1 MDHTAYGA
9 AEGIRME
16 RQFTAKDFALFTA
29 IVVVGILVL
38 LAMYQVDRQWNK
50 LDEMQRLMAEQ
61 TEDTR
66 ELRNVVRGLSQR
78 ISAGAAVS
86 SAPAGSAGAEAA
98 SVAEAI
104 PASFRR
110 AYAAT
115 HLPNYAEG
123 DWLVQAFGL
132 NLKTITPLVSTD
144 AYASD
149 VQSYVL
155 ESLLSRDPE
164 TLEWQGLIA
173 KSWQISEDGLTFTF
187 QLRDDVTFSDG
198 KPLTAEDV
206 AFSFQFIM
214 DPRIDAPRE
223 RAYYEKIA
231 SVTATNPGE
240 VVFVFKEPYYDALA
254 LAGGLSIFAKHFY
267 EPYLSTPNEFNQSK
281 GLLLGSGPYRLKDPK
296 GWTPDAGIIELERSP
311 RYWAPVRPPFHRLLW
326 KVISNDSA
334 RLTTYRNGD
343 IDAYGARPVEYK
355 ALLDDQGIMSKSQSF
370 EYHSPTA
377 GYNYIA
383 WNQSRNGQP
392 TRFADKRV
400 RQALGYLT
408 DRQRIVD
415 EIFLGYAEPAA
426 SPFNP
431 RGKQHAA
438 DVQPLPFDLAKA
450 QALLKEAGYE
460 DRNGDGVLEDP
471 QGQTFSFEL
480 VYFQDNEDTKRMVLL
495 LKDLY
500 ARAGIELIP
509 KPTEWAVMIDLLKK
523 RDIDAITLGW
533 TGSIESDIYQI
544 FHSSQI
550 GGGGDNFVGYSNPRL
565 DELIV
570 QARATV
576 DEATRMPLWQECERI
591 LAQDQPYAFLIRRK
605 SLVFI
610 DSRFA
615 NISMTKLGLNF
626 GSVPLEVFVPK
637 AQQKYTQSP

>member
-1 MDHTAYGA
+1 
-9 AEGIRME
+9 ME
-16 RQFTAKDFALFTA
+16 RQFTAKDFVLFTA
-29 IVVVGILVL
+29 IVVVAILIL

-66 ELRNVVRGLSQR
+66 ELRNAVRSLDQR
-78 ISAGAAVS
+78 IKEGVAVS
-86 SAPAGSAGAEAA
+86 SAPPPAGSDAA
-98 SVAEAI
+98 MAA
-104 PASFRR
+104 PADAVPPAFKR

-115 HLPNYAEG
+115 QLAKYAEG

-173 KSWQISEDGLTFTF
+173 KSWQISDDGLTFTF

-198 KPLTAEDV
+198 KPVTADDV

-267 EPYLSTPNEFNQSK
+267 EPYLATPNDFNQSK

-296 GWTPDAGIIELERSP
+296 SWTPDAGIIELERSP
-311 RYWAPVRPPFHRLLW
+311 RYWAPVRPPFQRLLW

-343 IDAYGARPVEYK
+343 IDAYSARPVEYK
-355 ALLDDQGIMSKSQSF
+355 ALLDDPSVTSKSQSF

-383 WNQSRNGQP
+383 WNQVRNGKP

-431 RGKQHAA
+431 RGKQHAP
-438 DVQPLPFDLAKA
+438 DVQPLSFDLVKA
-450 QALLKEAGYE
+450 QTLLKEVGYE
-460 DRNGDGVLEDP
+460 DRNGDGVLEDQ
-471 QGQTFSFEL
+471 QGQIFSFEL
-480 VYFQDNEDTKRMVLL
+480 VYFQDSEDTKRMVLL

-500 ARAGIELIP
+500 ARVGIELVP
-509 KPTEWAVMIDLLKK
+509 KPSEWAVMIDLLKN
-523 RDIDAITLGW
+523 RDLDAITLGW
-533 TGSIESDIYQI
+533 TGSVESDIYQI
-544 FHSSQI
+544 FHSNQI
-550 GGGGDNFVGYSNPRL
+550 GDGGDNFISYQNPRL

-576 DEATRMPLWQECERI
+576 DESERMPLWQECERI
-591 LAQDQPYAFLIRRK
+591 LAEDQPYAFLTRRK

-610 DSRFA
+610 DSRYA

-626 GSVPLEVFVPK
+626 GSVPLEIFVPR
-637 AQQKYTQSP
+637 ALQKYAQSP